1 MSYSEKDIKTL
12 IQEFKE
18 IKDLMALKEILWIN
32 SKKESFESAIKSSG
46 VDPANIE
53 DAEKRLIRFSSF
65 IKEVFPETEEAN
77 GIIESPLAAIPSMKK
92 SLEDDFNVSIPGSL
106 YLKCDSHLP
115 VSGSIKARG
124 GIYAVLKH
132 AEDLALNAGILS
144 IDDDYSCFA
153 SEEFRGFFSQ
163 YAISVSS
170 TGNLGLSIGIISA
183 VLGFRV
189 TVHMSKDARKWKKD
203 MLRSKGVTVKE
214 YNADFSAAVIEG
226 RKQSEKDPLCFFVDD
241 ENSNDLFYG
250 YAVASLRLKKYL
262 ESQNIH
268 ISKEKPLF
276 VYLPCGVGGGPGGVA
291 FGLKLMFQD
300 NVHCFF
306 AEPTHAPSML
316 LGILT
321 GLHDAICV
329 QDIGIDNLTAADG
342 LAVGRPSKFV
352 GKEMEKFLSG
362 SYTISDQ
369 RMFYLLNKMVENEG
383 IKIEPSGLAGLY
395 GPVQLLKSQEGQQY
409 IEDNGLSESI
419 KNAVH
424 ISWATGGSMVPS
436 LEMDEFINVGKAID
450 INEL

>member
-1 MSYSEKDIKTL
+1 MAYSEKDVAMLTQK
-12 IQEFKE
+12 FKE
-18 IKDLMALKEILWIN
+18 IKDLAALNEILWIN
-32 SKKESFESAIKSSG
+32 NKKESFESAIKASSIG
-46 VDPANIE
+46 ISNIE
-53 DAEKRLIRFSSF
+53 DAEKRLVRFSSF
-65 IKEVFPETEEAN
+65 IKLAFPETIEAD
-77 GIIESPLAAIPSMKK
+77 GIIESPLQEISSMKK
-92 SLEDDFNVSIPGSL
+92 SLEDDFSVSIPGSM

-132 AEDLALNAGILS
+132 AEDLALDAGILN
-144 IDDDYSCFA
+144 IDDDYACFA
-153 SEEFRGFFSQ
+153 SEKFKNFFSQ

-214 YNADFSAAVIEG
+214 YDADFSAAVIEG
-226 RKQSEKDPLCFFVDD
+226 RKQSEQDPLGFFVDD
-241 ENSNDLFYG
+241 ENSDDLFNG

-306 AEPTHAPSML
+306 AEPTHSPSML

-321 GLHDAICV
+321 GLHDDICV

-362 SYTISDQ
+362 SYTISDK

-383 IKIEPSGLAGLY
+383 IKIEPSGLAGAY
-395 GPVQLLKSQEGQQY
+395 GPVKLLKSNEGQKY

-419 KNAVH
+419 NNAVH
-424 ISWATGGSMVPS
+424 IVWATGGSMVPS
-436 LEMDEFINVGKAID
+436 LEMEEFINMGKSIN